1 MKKARCL
8 APLKAGKSWSE
19 LPLEIIIKIAFSIPD
34 AKDVMSFLEALRPHV
49 DLGPLDHLTQLDL
62 TNNASNIWPTLKPEK
77 DVQRKFVGHECIL
90 QHYTAIEVNH
100 NFDIEW
106 IKKHMNASA
115 WVHWETVNRFFSM
128 DSLPIIQTFTLRASC
143 CTSRGLLTSIGW
155 MSCLD
160 PPT

>member
-1 MKKARCL
+1 
-8 APLKAGKSWSE
+8 
-19 LPLEIIIKIAFSIPD
+19 
-34 AKDVMSFLEALRPHV
+34 MSFLEALRPHV
-49 DLGPLDHLTQLDL
+49 DLGPLDHLRQLDL

-115 WVHWETVNRFFSM
+115 WVHWETVESMVHSNRRLETKRIIFEGFYAPYPDVEDEEEAISITT
-128 DSLPIIQTFTLRASC
+128 SLQELAAKGGGEFVRPTFIREMFC
-143 CTSRGLLTSIGW
+143 R
-155 MSCLD
+155 
-160 PPT
+160 